1 VVSLRDRDRV
11 AQSDPSGRF
20 ALADVDAGP
29 LELVIDHLAYGASTV
44 TIDVPARQAAVATV
58 WLSPRPI
65 ALDGVTVT
73 TNRALEAARRR
84 APYRL
89 TIFAGRELADAETRG
104 ARPIEVLRNAPG
116 VRVRRDGSIELPRAR
131 CCAIFVLDGIRVDN
145 PLALM
150 PLSDIESIEVLPP
163 VEASWRY
170 GLGGVEGAVVIFT
183 RGKGPYRDPNRA
195 PGG

>member
-1 VVSLRDRDRV
+1 
-11 AQSDPSGRF
+11 
-20 ALADVDAGP
+20 
-29 LELVIDHLAYGASTV
+29 VIDHLAYGASAV
-44 TIDVPARQAAVATV
+44 TIDVPARQTAVATV

-104 ARPIEVLRNAPG
+104 ARPIEVPRNAPG

-150 PLSDIESIEVLPP
+150 PLSDIESIEVPPP